1 MALIVVALLAGY
13 HLEIYPRTW
22 FDEGLN
28 LLAAKILAQSGRYG
42 LETADGFSAFSIGLS
57 TGPTVIV
64 PIALVFQAFGVS
76 LGHARLIPVA
86 YLLLA
91 AAGLFCVARET
102 YGRAVGVVAV
112 LTFASLAATG
122 PLVFGREVLG
132 EVPALAFLFWG
143 VAAIGIGS
151 RLRQDRW
158 WLAAGLLFGLA
169 VLTKL
174 QMAVLFPAIVATAML
189 ARIGDRNFSARPWLL
204 MLVATALPTGMWF
217 GYQLATMGGPWFVQ
231 HLQELSGEASAVVSS
246 SPLRRTPAAL
256 AELVNSGFTV
266 WGAAGL
272 VYVWLL
278 ALKEDWRSSPQ
289 RLLLPTFATL
299 WLGWFVFLSIGW
311 PRYAVPAV
319 AACSLFSAKLLCDLA
334 RRYTPASEVRILN
347 LSAIRSMTRN
357 PVGSA
362 LLVLLTSSVLT
373 GLVSNGLEVL
383 RAKDTSPQDF
393 AALVSQT
400 VEPGALVESSEWEID
415 FLTNGTYHHPP
426 SQVIVESVG
435 SVFMGRAS
443 LLRSQYEVPSA
454 ARYLIEGPFSRLT
467 GLYTRARQSDIGYV
481 IVTAVGE
488 YELLRRRD

>member
-1 MALIVVALLAGY
+1 MALLVVAVLAGY
-13 HLEIYPRTW
+13 NLEVYPRTW
-22 FDEGLN
+22 YDEGLN
-28 LLAAKILAQSGRYG
+28 LVAAKILAQSGRYG

-64 PIALVFQAFGVS
+64 PIALVFKGFGVS
-76 LGHARLIPVA
+76 LGHARLIPIT

-91 AAGLFCVARET
+91 AAGLFLLARET
-102 YGRAVGVVAV
+102 FGRAVAGVAV
-112 LTFASLAATG
+112 LTLASLGATG

-143 VAAIGIGS
+143 VAAIAIGV
-151 RLRQDRW
+151 RMRQDRW

-174 QMAVLFPAIVATAML
+174 QMAVLVPAIITTAVL
-189 ARIGDRNFSARPWLL
+189 ARLVDRTFSSRPWLL
-204 MLVATALPTGMWF
+204 MLVTTAIPTAVWF
-217 GYQLATMGGPWFVQ
+217 GYQLATMGAPWFAQ
-231 HLQELSGEASAVVSS
+231 HIQELSGQGSAVIGT

-256 AELVNSGFTV
+256 AELLNSGFTV
-266 WGAAGL
+266 WGAGGL
-272 VYVWLL
+272 MYVWLL

-289 RLLLPTFATL
+289 RLLLPIFATL
-299 WLGWFVFLSIGW
+299 WLSWFVFLSIGW

-334 RRYTPASEVRILN
+334 QRYTPAADMRLIN
-347 LSAIRSMTRN
+347 ISAIKSAFSN
-357 PVGSA
+357 PMGSA
-362 LLVLLTSSVLT
+362 LLVLLASSVVS
-373 GLVSNGLEVL
+373 GLASNGIEVL

-393 AALVSQT
+393 AAQVSQT

-426 SQVIVESVG
+426 SRVILESIRTI
-435 SVFMGRAS
+435 FMSGPS
-443 LLRSQYEVPSA
+443 SLRSQYEVPPA
-454 ARYLIEGPFSRLT
+454 TRYLIEGPFSRLS
-467 GLYTRARQSDIGYV
+467 GLYVRARQSDGGYTV
-481 IVTAVGE
+481 VTAIGE